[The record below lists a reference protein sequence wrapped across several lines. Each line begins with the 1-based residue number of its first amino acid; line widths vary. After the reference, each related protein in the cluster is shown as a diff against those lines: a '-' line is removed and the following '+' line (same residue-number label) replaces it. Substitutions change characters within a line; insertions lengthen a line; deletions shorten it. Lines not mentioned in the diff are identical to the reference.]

1 MHRLVRSLAL
11 LLSLLFGWL
20 ALPAAAQDVAAAPA
34 PAATATPAPAPEAAG
49 PARPALWK
57 VSDGDTTIFLFGTIH
72 ALPAGL
78 TWYGGPIEAALRS
91 SGQLVTE
98 IPETDPA
105 EMQSAVVSNAM
116 LPQGQTL
123 RALLGPED
131 KAKYEKAVA
140 DLGLPVEAFD
150 AVEPWFAA
158 LSLALT
164 PVKAGGF
171 DPASGADV
179 RIAAEAKKLGIPRM
193 GLETAGYQMAMFSH
207 LPMDTQ
213 KRYLT
218 EVIDGMPKIPQEMA
232 DMIRE
237 WSAGHADKVAEL
249 DNSEE
254 DDPAMIKALLTDRNR
269 TWAEWLRL
277 RLKRPGTVFLAVGAG
292 HLAGKDSVLDMLGK
306 AGVRVERVQ

>member
-1 MHRLVRSLAL
+1 MNSLLRTLAL
-11 LLSLLFGWL
+11 ALSLLFAWL
-20 ALPAAAQDVAAAPA
+20 VPAMAQDTGVTSAP
-34 PAATATPAPAPEAAG
+34 TATPVAAPEASG

-57 VSDGDTTIFLFGTIH
+57 VGDEDTTIYLFGTIH

-78 TWYGGPIEAALRS
+78 TWFNGPIEAALHS

-98 IPETDPA
+98 IPDTDPA

-116 LPQGQTL
+116 LPSGETL
-123 RALLGPED
+123 RGLLKPED
-131 KAKYEKAVA
+131 KAKFEKAVSE
-140 DLGLPVEAFD
+140 LGLPVEAFD
-150 AVEPWFAA
+150 PLEPWFAA

-179 RIAAEAKKLGIPRM
+179 RIAAEAKQLGIPRM
-193 GLETAGYQMAMFSH
+193 GLETAGYQMAMFSK
-207 LPMDTQ
+207 LPMETQ
-213 KRYLT
+213 TRYLN

-237 WSAGHADKVAEL
+237 WSAGNPDKVAEL

-254 DDPAMIKALLTDRNR
+254 DDPVMIKALLTDRNR
-269 TWAEWLRL
+269 TWAEWARL
-277 RLKRPGTVFLAVGAG
+277 RLKRPGTVFVAVGAG